1 MEIEQ
6 DYNINTIE
14 SRNNN
19 NFYNNNYYFNENIL
33 LNNINNIKFLF
44 PNRAKLVKKR
54 NYNDSLRPSEKI
66 FIKEKELKYLLNVV
80 NKIKLKLDSNN
91 NYIEKKYEPEE
102 EKEDN
107 YNDINKETP
116 NPNFKI
122 DYSTID
128 LKELIFQLYQSNN
141 ISTELKQLVLRK
153 LVDNAIKVERTFNN
167 YFNINN
173 MPNKK

>member
-6 DYNINTIE
+6 DYNINTNE

-19 NFYNNNYYFNENIL
+19 NFYSNDYYFNENIL
-33 LNNINNIKFLF
+33 LNNINNIKYLF
-44 PNRAKLVKKR
+44 SNRPKLVRKR

-66 FIKEKELKYLLNVV
+66 FIKEKELKFLLNVV

-107 YNDINKETP
+107 NNDINNENP
-116 NPNFKI
+116 NLNFKI

-141 ISTELKQLVLRK
+141 ISTELKQFVLRK